1 MLDVKELQDAVDAGN
16 AEKVAAI
23 IKEFN
28 LKIVDGKITASDKD
42 IKEFSGYW
50 DRRQHSKKIAL
61 NSAYGAINVN
71 SSKWNDTR
79 IGQSTT
85 LTGRCITRHMGS
97 KINEI
102 ITGEYNLKGKAIIYG
117 DSVTGDTMI
126 KTDGGQITIEQL
138 YKESLEHC
146 ISDGKEYGLWNQAK
160 VIGFHAENMEPVM
173 ANIEYVMRHKTKKKL
188 YRITT
193 ENGKQITVTED
204 HSIMVDRFGFLMEVK
219 PTDITS
225 SDGII
230 TLVGDNNFVDENLP
244 IEWTNMEKLECL
256 GEVDDYV
263 YDISIKDADPFFF
276 GNDILVHNTDSIFF
290 SAYPVMKDDPEFKD
304 FSWAKEDIIALYDQI
319 ADITNASFPE
329 FMHKTFNVPLKRGE
343 VIKAG
348 REICGSRG
356 LFITKKRYAI
366 MVFDKEGKRKDVN
379 GKAGDIKVMGLEI
392 KRSDSQIH
400 VQQFLYKILE
410 SVLLDKPQGEIFA
423 MIREFKE
430 EFRKMSPWTV
440 GTPKKCNNMT
450 KFYNIKKNSKKVDV
464 FGGKSESSKPP
475 NIPWHVLGALNF
487 NELKNIM
494 GTTDIPDIIDGDKVL
509 IVRLKN
515 NIYGYNT
522 IAIPD
527 VTIMPEWLKAL
538 P

>member
-1 MLDVKELQDAVDAGN
+1 MLDVKELQDAIEVGN

-28 LKIVDGKITASDKD
+28 LKIVDGKITANDED

-50 DRRQHSKKIAL
+50 DRRQHSKKILL

-117 DSVTGDTMI
+117 D
-126 KTDGGQITIEQL
+126 
-138 YKESLEHC
+138 
-146 ISDGKEYGLWNQAK
+146 
-160 VIGFHAENMEPVM
+160 
-173 ANIEYVMRHKTKKKL
+173 
-188 YRITT
+188 
-193 ENGKQITVTED
+193 
-204 HSIMVDRFGFLMEVK
+204 
-219 PTDITS
+219 
-225 SDGII
+225 
-230 TLVGDNNFVDENLP
+230 
-244 IEWTNMEKLECL
+244 
-256 GEVDDYV
+256 
-263 YDISIKDADPFFF
+263 
-276 GNDILVHNTDSIFF
+276 TDSIFF

-392 KRSDSQIH
+392 KRSDSQLI

-430 EFRKMSPWTV
+430 EFRKMPPWTV

-538 P
+538 PYDMDVMEDIIVNKKVENLLSVLGWDLTKINDGDSTFGDMFSF